1 MEKILYREGF
11 TAEELPEEIKDRI
24 MGVSYKENPY
34 VKLSDLSYLRVRY
47 YDVEHKVKSGELI
60 VAKKLAEEVLDIFY
74 ELFEGGY
81 EIEKIRLVD
90 EYDADDERSMA
101 DNNSSA
107 FNYRVVAD
115 TNTISAHSYGR
126 AIDINPLTNP
136 YIVGDKVMPANA
148 VQYADREKSFEHK
161 IDRTDLCYCIF
172 KRHGW
177 KWGGDWRNSKDYQH
191 FYKEYDSPLKMVV
204 RKLKSAI
211 IR

>member
-11 TAEELPEEIKDRI
+11 TAEELPNEVISRI
-24 MGVSYKENPY
+24 SGVSYKENPY
-34 VKLSDLSYLRVRY
+34 VKLSDLSYLKVKY
-47 YDVEHKVKSGELI
+47 YDFDHNVQSGELI

-74 ELFEGGY
+74 ELFEGEY

-115 TNTISAHSYGR
+115 TDTISAHSYGR
-126 AIDINPLTNP
+126 AIDINPLINP

-148 VQYADREKSFEHK
+148 VEYADRGKDFEHK

-177 KWGGDWRNSKDYQH
+177 KWGGEWHSSKDYQH
-191 FYKEYDSPLKMVV
+191 FYKEYNTPFKTVV
-204 RKLKSAI
+204 KKLKSAI

>member
-11 TAEELPEEIKDRI
+11 TA
-24 MGVSYKENPY
+24 
-34 VKLSDLSYLRVRY
+34 
-47 YDVEHKVKSGELI
+47 GELI
-60 VAKKLAEEVLDIFY
+60 VARKLAQEVLDIFY

-107 FNYRVVAD
+107 FNYRVVAG

-126 AIDINPLTNP
+126 AIDINPLINP

-148 VQYADREKSFEHK
+148 AEYADRDKAFDHK

-172 KRHGW
+172 RRHGW
-177 KWGGDWRNSKDYQH
+177 KWGGDWNNSKDYQH
-191 FYKEYDSPLKMVV
+191 FYKEYDSPLKMAVN
-204 RKLKSAI
+204 KLKRALL
-211 IR
+211 R